1 MTDFGLDGTSSSDD
15 EPASVERDQ
24 IRPDQLILDVRE
36 DAEWAAGHI
45 EGAVH
50 VPLDRLANRMLY
62 EPAELLSDQPLVVTC
77 KGGGRARRAASWL
90 NRNGFDAVVLAGGMH
105 GWQAS
110 GRPMVSDT
118 GDEPT
123 LR

>member
-1 MTDFGLDGTSSSDD
+1 MTNFGLAGAPSSD

-24 IRPDQLILDVRE
+24 IQPDQLILDVRE

-45 EGAVH
+45 AGAVH

-62 EPAELLSDQPLVVTC
+62 EPGELLSDQPLVVTC
-77 KGGGRARRAASWL
+77 MGGGRARRAAAWL
-90 NRNGFDAVVLAGGMH
+90 NRNGFDAVVLEGGMR

-110 GRPMVSDT
+110 GRPVVGEP

-123 LR
+123 PR

>member
-1 MTDFGLDGTSSSDD
+1 MTNFGLAGTSSGD
-15 EPASVERDQ
+15 EPPSVERDRIQ
-24 IRPDQLILDVRE
+24 PDQLILDVRE

-62 EPAELLSDQPLVVTC
+62 EPGELLSDQPLVVTC
-77 KGGGRARRAASWL
+77 GGGGRARRAATWL
-90 NRNGFDAVVLAGGMH
+90 NRNGFDAVVLDGGMR

-110 GRPMVSDT
+110 GRPVVGET

-123 LR
+123 PR

>member
-1 MTDFGLDGTSSSDD
+1 MTDFGLAGSSSND
-15 EPASVERDQ
+15 EPAGVDRDQ

-36 DAEWAAGHI
+36 DDEWAAGHI

-62 EPAELLSDQPLVVTC
+62 EPGELLSDQPLVVTC
-77 KGGGRARRAASWL
+77 GGGGRARRAANWL
-90 NRNGFDAVVLAGGMH
+90 NRNGFDAVVLEGGMR

-110 GRPMVSDT
+110 GRPVVGET

-123 LR
+123 PR

>member
-1 MTDFGLDGTSSSDD
+1 MTEFGLDDLPTIHRD
-15 EPASVERDQ
+15 EVRGEHV
-24 IRPDQLILDVRE
+24 ILDVRE
-36 DAEWAAGHI
+36 DSEWAAGHI

-62 EPAELLSDQPLVVTC
+62 EPGELLTDRPLVVTC
-77 KGGGRARRAASWL
+77 KGGGRARRATSWL
-90 NRNGFDAVVLAGGMH
+90 NRNGFDAVVLDGGMVGWH
-105 GWQAS
+105 GT

-123 LR
+123 IR

>member
-1 MTDFGLDGTSSSDD
+1 MTGFGLG
-15 EPASVERDQ
+15 EPPGEETPTIERDQ
-24 IRPDQLILDVRE
+24 VRPDQLILDVR
-36 DAEWAAGHI
+36 DDDEWAAGHI
-45 EGAVH
+45 DGAVH

-62 EPAELLSDQPLVVTC
+62 EPGELLIDQPLVVTC
-77 KGGGRARRAASWL
+77 KGGSRARRATAWL
-90 NRNGFDAVVLAGGMH
+90 NRNGFDAVVLEGGLR

-110 GRPMVSDT
+110 GRPMVSET